1 MTRAAIALALAL
13 AVLAACA
20 GRDASKS
27 ETEKATPS
35 SIKTGVARIGQVPLT
50 VSAYGAIS
58 GGPNAQASLAFPE
71 PGRIASIEATV
82 GERVTAGQALAQL
95 DPAPFDAAVA
105 QAQANVHAAQAEYS
119 KAAAGARPQQRAQT
133 SAQIEQAR
141 TQFSV
146 AQAQYDR
153 QAQLLRIG
161 LASQADLD
169 AANAALASARSQLRV
184 LQEQQSAQIHPLAQD
199 VASARAQLEQADAA
213 LQSARQ
219 ARAYATLTAPFAG
232 VVTARLHSAGE
243 SVDSADAV
251 IQLANDQVPTFTA
264 AFDPRDAARIHVGD
278 AASIRFSDSGSST
291 SGTVTAINFSQT
303 SEGRQVAVLI
313 RLRSASGDATPGAYG
328 QASVRVG
335 TGRGLL
341 VPASAIVQDPA
352 TGSTLVFRKTGD
364 HFNPIPVKVN
374 AAFGNAQWVSSDQ
387 LHANDVIVVRGAA
400 ELMTAPQGGDEGG
413 S

>member
-1 MTRAAIALALAL
+1 MMRAIIAFALALACF
-13 AVLAACA
+13 AACA
-20 GRDASKS
+20 GRDARNNI
-27 ETEKATPS
+27 EKTPAS
-35 SIKTGVARIGQVPLT
+35 SIETGVARIGAVPLT

-71 PGRIASIEATV
+71 PGRIASIDATV
-82 GERVTAGQALAQL
+82 GEHVTAGQAIAQL
-95 DPAPFDAAVA
+95 DTAPFDAAVA

-119 KAAAGARPQQRAQT
+119 KTAAGARPQQRAEI
-133 SAQIEQAR
+133 SAQIQQAR
-141 TQFSV
+141 TQLSV

-153 QAQLLRIG
+153 QMQLLHIG
-161 LASQADLD
+161 LASRADVD
-169 AANAALASARSQLRV
+169 AANAALAGAQSQLRV

-199 VASARAQLEQADAA
+199 VASAHAQLEQANAA
-213 LQSARQ
+213 LQSAQQ
-219 ARAYATLTAPFAG
+219 ARAYATLTAPFDG
-232 VVTARLHSAGE
+232 IVTARLHSAGE

-251 IQLANDQVPTFTA
+251 IQLASDQVPTFTA
-264 AFDPRDAARIHVGD
+264 QFDPRDASRIHVGD
-278 AASIRFSDSGSST
+278 TASIRFSDSGSST

-303 SEGRQVAVLI
+303 SEGRQIAVLI
-313 RLRSASGDATPGAYG
+313 RLHSTSANATPGAYG

-352 TGSTLVFRKTGD
+352 SGSTLVFRKTGD

-374 AAFGNAQWVSSDQ
+374 AAAGNAQWVSSDQ
-387 LHANDVIVVRGAA
+387 LRANDVIVVRGAA
-400 ELMTAPQGGDEGG
+400 ELMTAPQSGAESG